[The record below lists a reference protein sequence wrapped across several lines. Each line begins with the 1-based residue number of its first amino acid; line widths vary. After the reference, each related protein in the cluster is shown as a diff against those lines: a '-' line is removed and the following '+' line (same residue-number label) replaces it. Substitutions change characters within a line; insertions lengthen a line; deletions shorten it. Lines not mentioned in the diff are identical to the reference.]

1 MCPPLTGRRL
11 DAMNDLRTA
20 LVAFVAVVVGFV
32 GAWLVLGSR
41 MGRLEDE
48 NRQLRAQTTQT
59 TGSVQQRDTTQ
70 PALSEERLV
79 GSWATTVERSAQGRT
94 ELILRMREDGAV
106 IWESRSGGRRREIA
120 RGNWRLEDNALHF
133 AVTITDDAS
142 AEQDREKTAT
152 AVVSELG
159 GNYLMLLVD
168 GKDWSFRRA
177 S

>member
-1 MCPPLTGRRL
+1 
-11 DAMNDLRTA
+11 
-20 LVAFVAVVVGFV
+20 
-32 GAWLVLGSR
+32 
-41 MGRLEDE
+41 
-48 NRQLRAQTTQT
+48 
-59 TGSVQQRDTTQ
+59 
-70 PALSEERLV
+70 
-79 GSWATTVERSAQGRT
+79 
-94 ELILRMREDGAV
+94 LILRMREDGAV